1 MASGP
6 VRSGCPPPTMSVGA
20 LLGTVLPEQY
30 LLGHFL
36 SNKST
41 GVPVMTHRPAFC

>member
-6 VRSGCPPPTMSVGA
+6 VRSGWAPAMHAGA

-41 GVPVMTHRPAFC
+41 GAPVMTERTAF